1 MLLCK
6 LNVESFVDW
15 IWFNLQV
22 NQIKEVKMGW
32 QMWLGLIGGILAV
45 VGQWWGASF
54 YLGAIGGVLAIIGA
68 LGMMS
73 K

>member
-1 MLLCK
+1 
-6 LNVESFVDW
+6 
-15 IWFNLQV
+15 
-22 NQIKEVKMGW
+22 MGW